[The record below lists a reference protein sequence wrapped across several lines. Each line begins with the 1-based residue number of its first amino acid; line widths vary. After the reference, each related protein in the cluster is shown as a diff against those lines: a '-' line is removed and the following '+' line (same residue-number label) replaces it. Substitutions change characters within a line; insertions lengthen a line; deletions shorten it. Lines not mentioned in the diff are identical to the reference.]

1 MQKVEC
7 LYLSQQDVVD
17 VGLTLADA
25 VGIVEG
31 ALREHGAGQVEN
43 PPKPGIHPL
52 PDAFIHAM
60 PGYLRRKQA
69 AGMKWVSGFPGN
81 PARGLPTIM
90 GLIVL
95 NDPATGQPIA
105 VMDCAYITALRTAA
119 ASGVSAR
126 HLARRDAEVIGLV
139 GAGLQGRYN
148 LLVLRDVLPQI
159 RSARVFDV
167 DGPTLER
174 FVTEMRGRLP
184 FAVEPVGSA
193 RDAITSADVA
203 VTATGH
209 LDDRI
214 FEAAWIKE
222 GALVLPVHTRG
233 WQQVVFERVDKF
245 VVDDWGQFRHV
256 FGRQGGYYWPL
267 PEPYAELGQIVVG
280 SKPGRGSDS
289 ERIINF
295 NYGMGIHD
303 VAMACEVLARAKAK
317 GLGTPL
323 TLMDG
328 PLPEG

>member
-1 MQKVEC
+1 
-7 LYLSQQDVVD
+7 
-17 VGLTLADA
+17 
-25 VGIVEG
+25 
-31 ALREHGAGQVEN
+31 
-43 PPKPGIHPL
+43 
-52 PDAFIHAM
+52 
-60 PGYLRRKQA
+60 
-69 AGMKWVSGFPGN
+69 MKWVSGFPAN

-159 RSARVFDV
+159 GSARVFDV
-167 DGPTLER
+167 DAKVLER
-174 FVTEMRGRLP
+174 FVAEMRGRVP

-193 RDAITSADVA
+193 REAIEPADVA

-209 LDDRI
+209 LDERI
-214 FEAAWIKE
+214 FEAAWIRE

-233 WQQVVFERVDKF
+233 WQHAVFDRVDKF

-280 SKPGRGSDS
+280 SKPGRGGDS

-303 VAMACEVLARAKAK
+303 VAMACEVLARAKQK

-328 PLPEG
+328 GFNPPFSI